1 MHALI
6 DETDETDALPRLIT
20 ASLGMNCSKDFSFIH
35 HCLLCSNCLPA
46 MHWQRV
52 KSPSLLTILE
62 KTPTIDELAH
72 DQFCQLWHLWDSCMD
87 QVYAFGWSD
96 LSSDERNRLV
106 TRSQ

>member
-1 MHALI
+1 
-6 DETDETDALPRLIT
+6 
-20 ASLGMNCSKDFSFIH
+20 
-35 HCLLCSNCLPA
+35 

-52 KSPSLLTILE
+52 KSPPFITILE
-62 KTPTIDELAH
+62 KDPTFDELAH

-87 QVYAFGWSD
+87 QVYAFGWRD